1 MHWACLNGHANIV
14 QLLLDKGGSAS
25 VCNQAG
31 RTPLD
36 EAMHNE
42 REECVKVIMEAEG
55 EQDIELE
62 EIDEEAAEDVSTDE
76 EEQRMD

>member
-1 MHWACLNGHANIV
+1 
-14 QLLLDKGGSAS
+14 
-25 VCNQAG
+25 
-31 RTPLD
+31 
-36 EAMHNE
+36 
-42 REECVKVIMEAEG
+42 MEAEG